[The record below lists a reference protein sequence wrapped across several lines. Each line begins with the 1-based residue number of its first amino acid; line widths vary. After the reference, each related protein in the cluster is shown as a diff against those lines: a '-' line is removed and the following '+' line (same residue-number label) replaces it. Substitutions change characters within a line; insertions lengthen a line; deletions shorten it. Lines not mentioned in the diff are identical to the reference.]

1 MVVEIIKL
9 SPDDEAGCVDA
20 VAVDS
25 AGWKLDCPEVVQYTP
40 RSFANM
46 LRYGW
51 DLEPPDAYLARDDDG
66 TAVGLLVLQVPEYE
80 NTDKTWLDVK
90 VHPDHRGRGIGSAL
104 FEYGEQLTRELGR
117 TGTGFGAIDLPKAEA
132 FAARH
137 GLEQKSVEV
146 NRRQDLTG
154 LDWNLV
160 QRMYDESAAAA
171 SPYELVKLT
180 GALPD
185 DMLDGMVAVVESIN
199 DAPKDDLDL
208 EDDVF
213 TPERLRA
220 YEEAQL
226 KSDRTVYRVIAR
238 AKDTGELA
246 GHTVVA
252 VERERPHL
260 GEQHDTAVSR
270 DHRGHR
276 LGALLKSAMLLW
288 LREEEPALTQI
299 DTWNA
304 ESNDHM
310 ISINE
315 ALNYRIVARFLDYQ
329 KNL

>member
-1 MVVEIIKL
+1 MDAVDVEIIKL
-9 SPDDEAGCVDA
+9 SPDDEAGCADA

-25 AGWKLDCPEVVQYTP
+25 AGWKLDCPEIVQHTP

-66 TAVGLLVLQVPEYE
+66 TAVGLLVVHVPEYE

-117 TGTGFGAIDLPKAEA
+117 TGTGFGVIDLPKAEA

-137 GLEQKSVEV
+137 GLQQKSVEV

-154 LDWNLV
+154 LDWDLV

-171 SPYELVKLT
+171 SGYELVKLT

-185 DMLDGMVAVVESIN
+185 DMLEGMVAVVESIN

-226 KSDRTVYRVIAR
+226 KSDRTV
-238 AKDTGELA
+238 
-246 GHTVVA
+246 
-252 VERERPHL
+252 
-260 GEQHDTAVSR
+260 
-270 DHRGHR
+270 
-276 LGALLKSAMLLW
+276 
-288 LREEEPALTQI
+288 
-299 DTWNA
+299 
-304 ESNDHM
+304 
-310 ISINE
+310 
-315 ALNYRIVARFLDYQ
+315 
-329 KNL
+329 

>member
-1 MVVEIIKL
+1 
-9 SPDDEAGCVDA
+9 
-20 VAVDS
+20 
-25 AGWKLDCPEVVQYTP
+25 
-40 RSFANM
+40 
-46 LRYGW
+46 
-51 DLEPPDAYLARDDDG
+51 
-66 TAVGLLVLQVPEYE
+66 
-80 NTDKTWLDVK
+80 
-90 VHPDHRGRGIGSAL
+90 
-104 FEYGEQLTRELGR
+104 
-117 TGTGFGAIDLPKAEA
+117 
-132 FAARH
+132 
-137 GLEQKSVEV
+137 
-146 NRRQDLTG
+146 
-154 LDWNLV
+154 
-160 QRMYDESAAAA
+160 
-171 SPYELVKLT
+171 YELVKLT

-185 DMLDGMVAVVESIN
+185 DMLEGMVAVVESIN
-199 DAPKDDLDL
+199 DAPKDDLDQ

-288 LREEEPALTQI
+288 LREQEPALTQI

-304 ESNDHM
+304 ESNNHM

-315 ALNYRIVARFLDYQ
+315 ALNYHIVARFLDYQ
-329 KNL
+329 KTL

>member
-1 MVVEIIKL
+1 MEITRL
-9 SPDDEAGCVDA
+9 FPDDEAGCADA
-20 VAVDS
+20 VGVDS
-25 AGWKLDCPEVVQYTP
+25 AGWKVDCPELVQHTP
-40 RSFANM
+40 RSFTNM

-51 DLEPPDAYLARDDDG
+51 DLEPPQAYLAREDDG
-66 TAVGLLVLQVPEYE
+66 TAVGLLVVELPLYE

-90 VHPDHRGRGIGSAL
+90 VHPDHRGRGIGSTL
-104 FEYGEQLTRELGR
+104 FGYGEELTRDLGR
-117 TGTGFGAIDLPKAEA
+117 TGTGLGGIDLPKAHA
-132 FAARH
+132 FAQRH

-146 NRRQDLTG
+146 NRRQELTG
-154 LDWNLV
+154 LDWDLV
-160 QRMYDESAAAA
+160 QRMYDESLAAA
-171 SPYELVKLT
+171 SAYELVQVV
-180 GALPD
+180 GAVPD
-185 DMLDGMVAVVESIN
+185 DMLEGMVAVVESIN

-213 TPERLRA
+213 SPERLRA

-226 KSDRTVYRVIAR
+226 KSDRTIYRVIAR

-246 GHTVVA
+246 GHTVVG
-252 VERERPHL
+252 VERERPHI

-304 ESNDHM
+304 ESNGHM
-310 ISINE
+310 IGINE

-329 KNL
+329 KTL

>member
-1 MVVEIIKL
+1 VKIIKL
-9 SPDDEAGCVDA
+9 SPDDEVGCADA

-25 AGWKLDCPEVVQYTP
+25 AGWKLDCPELVQHTP
-40 RSFANM
+40 RTFANM

-51 DLEPPDAYLARDDDG
+51 DLEPPQAYLAREDDG
-66 TAVGLLVLQVPEYE
+66 TAVGLLVVEVSLYE

-104 FEYGEQLTRELGR
+104 FEYGEQVTRDLGR
-117 TGTGFGAIDLPKAEA
+117 TATGLGGLDLPKAVA
-132 FAARH
+132 FAQRH

-146 NRRQDLTG
+146 NRRQELTG
-154 LDWNLV
+154 LDWDLV
-160 QRMYDESAAAA
+160 QRMYDESLAAA
-171 SPYELVKLT
+171 SAYELVNVV

-185 DMLDGMVAVVESIN
+185 DMLEGMVAVVDSIN

-208 EDDVF
+208 DDDVF

-246 GHTVVA
+246 AHTVVA

-315 ALNYRIVARFLDYQ
+315 ALNYHVVARFLDYQ
-329 KNL
+329 KTL

>member
-1 MVVEIIKL
+1 VGVEITEL
-9 SPDDEAGCVDA
+9 SPDDEVGCVEA

-25 AGWKLDCPEVVQYTP
+25 AGWKLDRPEMLQHTP
-40 RSFANM
+40 KSFANM

-51 DLEPPDAYLARDDDG
+51 DMVPPQAYLAREAG
-66 TAVGLLVLQVPEYE
+66 TPVGLLTVEVPRYD
-80 NTDKTWLDVK
+80 NTNQTWIDVK
-90 VHPDHRGRGIGSAL
+90 VHPDHRGRGIGSELLA
-104 FEYGEQLTRELGR
+104 YGENVTRGLGR
-117 TGTGFGAIDLPKAEA
+117 NVVGFGGLDLPKAEA

-137 GLEQKSVEV
+137 GFEQKAVEV
-146 NRRQDLTG
+146 NRRQDLAG
-154 LDWNLV
+154 LDWGIVERLYAEAV
-160 QRMYDESAAAA
+160 AA
-171 SPYELVKLT
+171 SSAYELVTLT

-185 DMLDGMVAVVESIN
+185 DMLEGMVAVTESIN
-199 DAPKDDLDL
+199 DAPKDDLDI

-220 YEEAQL
+220 YEEAQA
-226 KSDRTVYRVIAR
+226 KSDRSLHRVIAR

-252 VERERPHL
+252 VERERPHI

-276 LGALLKSAMLLW
+276 LGALLKCAMLLR

-304 ESNDHM
+304 ESNNHM
-310 ISINE
+310 IGINE
-315 ALNYRIVARFLDYQ
+315 QLNYKIVSRFLIYQ
-329 KNL
+329 KSV